1 MAEGEQQIQDADAGQ
16 GRDRSLGASLD
27 YGFRHAFQPDELP
40 IIALLH
46 LFQGT
51 VDVDALVWMGEAAN
65 TPCPNSA
72 ARRKSS

>member
-1 MAEGEQQIQDADAGQ
+1 MRDGEQQIQDADAAQ

-27 YGFRHAFQPDELP
+27 YGFRNAFREDELP

-51 VDVDALVWMGEAAN
+51 VDVDALD
-65 TPCPNSA
+65 
-72 ARRKSS
+72 